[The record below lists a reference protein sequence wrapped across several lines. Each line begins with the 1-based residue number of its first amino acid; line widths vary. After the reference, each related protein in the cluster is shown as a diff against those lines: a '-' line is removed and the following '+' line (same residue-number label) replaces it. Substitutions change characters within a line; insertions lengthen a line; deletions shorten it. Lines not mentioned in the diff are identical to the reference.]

1 MRRRGGDDLADGVQ
15 AIGARDECSRR
26 LEAQSG
32 EMRVAGGDIRWIRDD
47 EIEALALEGCE
58 PAAMAPIDFCA
69 ECDGVTFRDLERCG
83 ARFHGDDAHS
93 RPVLFESECNR
104 AATRAQI
111 EGPGEIPLERE
122 YQEELAI

>member
-1 MRRRGGDDLADGVQ
+1 MPWRISASASTLKLAKSRTRQ
-15 AIGARDECSRR
+15 AGCSRR

-69 ECDGVTFRDLERCG
+69 ECCGVTLRDLERCG

-111 EGPGEIPLERE
+111 
-122 YQEELAI
+122 